1 VARKEGLARNMWG
14 ENLTFRHISFA
25 LLTVAVL
32 LLHCAPVRAQ
42 SAAPDAV
49 NAQGSQQS
57 ASTVQAAGTIRGS
70 LIDGTGAPVA
80 GARVK
85 LSIETDPSHT
95 QDAES
100 DDGGQFIFVGV
111 TPGAFK
117 LTVMSE
123 GFGVQTYSGTLGT
136 EETCVVPPI
145 ALVLETE
152 KTEVLVSM
160 SPIEVAQA
168 EMKDEEKQRVLGVVP
183 NFYVTYDPAA
193 PPLAPKQK
201 FELAWRATF
210 DPVNLGLAAGVAGIE
225 QAANQFPEFGQGGD
239 GYAKR
244 FGAAYADSAIG
255 TFIGSAILPT
265 LFKQDP
271 RYFYKGTGTIRSR
284 FLYAVA
290 TAVICKGDSG
300 HWQANYSGIL
310 GGVAA
315 AGISNLYYP
324 SKDKNRA
331 ELTFENALIGIG
343 STAVANVLQEFVIR
357 KLTPHAPKYSPAS
370 P

>member
-1 VARKEGLARNMWG
+1 MKVSSAKNMLGLAF
-14 ENLTFRHISFA
+14 TFRYGSLVAFN
-25 LLTVAVL
+25 LAVL
-32 LLHCAPVRAQ
+32 LLCGVPARGQAPA
-42 SAAPDAV
+42 AAPETA
-49 NAQGSQQS
+49 NAQEPS
-57 ASTVQAAGTIRGS
+57 QAAGTVRGS

-80 GARVK
+80 GARVR
-85 LSIETDPSHT
+85 LSSEDPSHA
-95 QDAES
+95 QDTES
-100 DDGGQFIFVGV
+100 DDNGQFSFSGV
-111 TPGAFK
+111 TAGPFQ
-117 LTVMSE
+117 LTVTSE
-123 GFGVQTYSGTLGT
+123 GFGKQTYSGTLGT
-136 EETCVVPPI
+136 GETRVVPPI
-145 ALVLETE
+145 AMVLETE

-271 RYFYKGTGTIRSR
+271 RYFYRGTGTIRSR

-290 TAVICKGDSG
+290 TAVICKGDNG

-324 SKDKNRA
+324 SKDRNRA